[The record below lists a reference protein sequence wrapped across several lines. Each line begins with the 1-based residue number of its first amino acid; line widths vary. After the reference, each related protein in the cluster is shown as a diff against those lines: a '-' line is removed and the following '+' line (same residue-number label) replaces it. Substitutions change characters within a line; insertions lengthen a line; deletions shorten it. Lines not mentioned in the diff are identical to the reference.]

1 MGVTLIT
8 QKYHIVFHG
17 SSINIIDIDN
27 HNIIARFKD
36 LKYAYR
42 GILHPNKNIF
52 VAKSNDGT
60 LASYSL
66 DTMKLLSKYK
76 KRGVRAPQD
85 GNFCFDPQGN
95 FFNIEYNVD
104 TLLSTVVMHD
114 GITLEEKYRYFASE
128 PVVLDVIK
136 YDDKESCIY
145 LVGFERLHPNDLP
158 NSENK
163 FFEMFVEGEKIIQ
176 KDYITRK
183 KYDYLYYCYKAGS
196 WFR

>member
-1 MGVTLIT
+1 MRFTLIT
-8 QKYHIVFHG
+8 QNYQIVFNG
-17 SSINIIDIDN
+17 SAISIIDIDN
-27 HNIIARFKD
+27 HNIIAKFKD

-66 DTMKLLSKYK
+66 DTMKLLAKYK
-76 KRGVRAPQD
+76 KRELRAPQD
-85 GNFCFDPQGN
+85 GNFCFDLHGN
-95 FFNIEYNVD
+95 FFNIEFNRN

-114 GITLEEKYRYFASE
+114 GVTLEEKYRYFASDSF
-128 PVVLDVIK
+128 VLDVIK
-136 YDDKESCIY
+136 YDDKKDCIY

-158 NSENK
+158 NSENR
-163 FFEMFVEGEKIIQ
+163 FFEMFFEGERIIQ

-183 KYDYLYYCYKAGS
+183 KYDYLCYKASS
-196 WFR
+196 WFS